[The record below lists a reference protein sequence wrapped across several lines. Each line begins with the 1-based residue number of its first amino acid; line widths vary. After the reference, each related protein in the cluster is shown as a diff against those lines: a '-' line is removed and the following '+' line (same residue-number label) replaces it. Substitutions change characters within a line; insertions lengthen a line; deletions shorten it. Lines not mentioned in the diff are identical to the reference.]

1 MQAKRKVKHIRVGK
15 EKEHTTSE
23 DEEEPSK
30 VPPSIAV
37 LFSAHQFLG
46 PKGWCLTGQGELLH
60 FMLDRIL
67 DRLDTPIF
75 EKLRDKIDI
84 HIEQAMFCLYQHP
97 SKKNKVSRHLAD
109 HNVNPLPLSWE
120 RAHQLYEFYCP
131 DRLPEF
137 DSYRSIS
144 ISADLEQLLQ
154 RISALVP
161 PECDPQP
168 HIPKITDYVN
178 GVIDTVP
185 EPIEFSFKVKAIYY
199 LLGDYYFKQNEVA
212 TSIKYFL
219 LDLCLNPLRL
229 DTWACLA
236 LGMASQLES
245 KLNHCERFKTESEFL
260 DKAKSAQVCF
270 RQALQL
276 AGDHMTLWIEFG
288 SFEYMVHSFCS
299 RILKYES
306 ETLSMEKYFDFFLV
320 GCVL

>member
-1 MQAKRKVKHIRVGK
+1 
-15 EKEHTTSE
+15 
-23 DEEEPSK
+23 
-30 VPPSIAV
+30 
-37 LFSAHQFLG
+37 
-46 PKGWCLTGQGELLH
+46 
-60 FMLDRIL
+60 MLDRIL

-75 EKLRDKIDI
+75 ERLRDKIDI

-161 PECDPQP
+161 TECDPQP
-168 HIPKITDYVN
+168 HLSKITDYVN
-178 GVIDTVP
+178 GVADTIP
-185 EPIEFSFKVKAIYY
+185 EPINFPFKVKAIYY
-199 LLGDYYFKQNEVA
+199 LLGDYYFKQNEVV

-219 LDLCLNPLRL
+219 LDLCLNPLRI

-236 LGMASQLES
+236 LGMGSQLES
-245 KLNHCERFKTESEFL
+245 KLNHCERFKSENEFL
-260 DKAKSAQVCF
+260 DKAKSAQICF

-276 AGDHMTLWIEFG
+276 AGDHITLWIEFG

-306 ETLSMEKYFDFFLV
+306 DTMSMEKYLIFFHI
-320 GCVL
+320 CVTFVKNKF